1 MQRLCCLLVL
11 LSVTQS
17 CGGCED
23 LFSRGGNPWVAVNDE
38 SISCSK
44 GYGGD
49 PEIYCA
55 INGGVSDQYGL
66 TGREACCLCGG
77 GWHEPSSKPREAP
90 NAVAGISTE
99 QPMTA
104 ESRKLLNNTA
114 PTTQPTAAQP
124 NAARRTCS
132 RSLLTACSTGHCDD
146 LNAQCVSGWFGPVCE
161 CAEPLCAVNGVCT
174 TTAPT
179 NAPTT
184 APPTMSPSEV
194 RRLLMEFYNATGGP
208 RWSKNIG
215 WGSATDYC
223 GWGGWTGVLC
233 DFHGQVFLM

>member
-104 ESRKLLNNTA
+104 ESRKLLNNTV

-124 NAARRTCS
+124 DAARRT
-132 RSLLTACSTGHCDD
+132 R
-146 LNAQCVSGWFGPVCE
+146 
-161 CAEPLCAVNGVCT
+161 T

-184 APPTMSPSEV
+184 APTPPPTMSPSEV

-208 RWSKNIG
+208 RWSKNTG

-233 DFHGQVFLM
+233 DFHGQVYLM